1 MDEIRKGYPGI
12 FKRCLE
18 TRMCFIHDANPDS
31 IWDASEA
38 ERQALWEHLYAQP
51 GFGLWLSNY
60 KEMLIEDDANKLATD
75 FVAKKIRQRVN
86 DPETAD
92 TLIPKNHGF
101 GTRRVPMETFYYE
114 AYNRPNVRLI
124 DLNKTPI
131 EGVTE
136 KGLKTS
142 GEDFEFDMLIYATG
156 FDAVTGAFDAIDF
169 RGVDGKRLFD
179 KWSDGPRTYLGM
191 TVQDFPNMFM
201 VYYCDAET
209 PSSLMADFKL
219 DYGTASSIRE
229 HSTQYRAR
237 SRLGVQLYR
246 VPRSKQHISNRA
258 YFEGRAGVDGTCAR
272 DIERVPNQQCGL
284 LE

>member
-1 MDEIRKGYPGI
+1 MRDSPAIQAIPEIAKTVGHLTVFQRTPNWAIPLHNAKISPEEMEEIRKGYPGI

-38 ERQALWEHLYAQP
+38 EREALWEHLYAQP

-60 KEMLIEDDANKLATD
+60 KEMLLEDEANKLATD

-92 TLIPKNHGF
+92 TLTPKNHGF

-131 EGVTE
+131 EKVTE
-136 KGLKTS
+136 KGLKTT

-169 RGVDGKRLFD
+169 RGVDGKRLFE

-201 VYYCDAET
+201 VC
-209 PSSLMADFKL
+209 
-219 DYGTASSIRE
+219 
-229 HSTQYRAR
+229 
-237 SRLGVQLYR
+237 
-246 VPRSKQHISNRA
+246 
-258 YFEGRAGVDGTCAR
+258 
-272 DIERVPNQQCGL
+272 
-284 LE
+284 